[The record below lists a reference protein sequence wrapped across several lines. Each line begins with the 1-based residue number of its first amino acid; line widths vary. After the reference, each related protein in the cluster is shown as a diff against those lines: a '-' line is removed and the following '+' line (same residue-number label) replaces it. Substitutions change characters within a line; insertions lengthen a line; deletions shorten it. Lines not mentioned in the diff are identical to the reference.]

1 MKHFHKRFTRLTALA
16 LSAVLLT
23 AAPLAVQADTVE
35 EIEAKQS
42 ALAEKKAELE
52 SQIAELESDE
62 STKEAEQALLAEKID
77 TVRMQISTATDSIDT
92 LNDSI
97 TALEE
102 SLKNA
107 EAEIEDTME
116 LLKKRLS
123 ALYSAGS
130 VSTLEILFNAE
141 SLHDF
146 SMRTEMV
153 SSITRRDKMLIEQV
167 SDYMNETAAQ
177 REELEKEKTALA
189 DEKKLLESSQN
200 ELIDLEAEN
209 TALLEEIRAEKG
221 EANEALVRTAEEEDA
236 LANMMA
242 NLIAQ
247 MQQQENSQSQPTP
260 TPTPVPEIEPTPTP
274 TPVPEAEPTPT
285 PTPVPET
292 EYDEDGNPLPTPTPT
307 PVPEAKPTPTPT
319 PVPTVK
325 PTPTPTPVPQ
335 QPSKP
340 NYDSSESFQW
350 PLPGYG
356 HGSITQ
362 YFGNNGH
369 KGLDI
374 GAPEGTPIVA
384 SRSGT
389 VMVANNYDEWG
400 DSWGYYVSIYHDS
413 TYATL
418 YAHMSSVAAYE
429 GQWVNKGDII
439 GYVGNT
445 GNSFG
450 NHLHFE
456 VYQNGTR
463 VDPSQFV

>member
-77 TVRMQISTATDSIDT
+77 TVRTQISTATDSIDT

-177 REELEKEKTALA
+177 REELEKEKTALD

-260 TPTPVPEIEPTPTP
+260 TPTPVPEVEPTPTP
-274 TPVPEAEPTPT
+274 TPVPSAP
-285 PTPVPET
+285 
-292 EYDEDGNPLPTPTPT
+292 
-307 PVPEAKPTPTPT
+307 
-319 PVPTVK
+319 
-325 PTPTPTPVPQ
+325 
-335 QPSKP
+335 PS
-340 NYDSSESFQW
+340 YDSSESFQW

-356 HGSITQ
+356 HSSITQ

-384 SRSGT
+384 SRSGK
-389 VMVANNYDEWG
+389 VMVANNYDSWG
-400 DSWGYYVSIYHDS
+400 DSWGYYVAIYHDS
-413 TYATL
+413 TYSTL

-439 GYVGNT
+439 GYVGST
-445 GNSFG
+445 GNSTG

-463 VDPSQFV
+463 VNPSQFV

>member
-77 TVRMQISTATDSIDT
+77 TVRTQISTATDSIDT

-260 TPTPVPEIEPTPTP
+260 TPTPVPEVEPTPTP
-274 TPVPEAEPTPT
+274 TPVPSAP
-285 PTPVPET
+285 
-292 EYDEDGNPLPTPTPT
+292 
-307 PVPEAKPTPTPT
+307 
-319 PVPTVK
+319 
-325 PTPTPTPVPQ
+325 
-335 QPSKP
+335 PS
-340 NYDSSESFQW
+340 YDSSESFQW

-356 HGSITQ
+356 HSSITQ

-384 SRSGT
+384 SRSGK
-389 VMVANNYDEWG
+389 VMVANNYDSWG
-400 DSWGYYVSIYHDS
+400 DSWGYYVAIYHDS
-413 TYATL
+413 TYSTL

-439 GYVGNT
+439 GYVGST
-445 GNSFG
+445 GNSTG

-463 VDPSQFV
+463 VNPSQFV

>member
-77 TVRMQISTATDSIDT
+77 TVRTQISTATDSIDT

-260 TPTPVPEIEPTPTP
+260 TPTPVPEVEPTPTP

-285 PTPVPET
+285 PTPVPDT
-292 EYDEDGNPLPTPTPT
+292 EYDENGNPLPTPTPT

-325 PTPTPTPVPQ
+325 PTPTPTPVPSAP
-335 QPSKP
+335 PS
-340 NYDSSESFQW
+340 YDSSESFQW

-356 HGSITQ
+356 HSSITQ

-384 SRSGT
+384 SRSGK
-389 VMVANNYDEWG
+389 VMVANNYDSWG
-400 DSWGYYVSIYHDS
+400 DSWGYYVAIYHDS
-413 TYATL
+413 TYSTL

>member
-16 LSAVLLT
+16 LSALLL
-23 AAPLAVQADTVE
+23 ASAPLAVSAQTVE
-35 EIEAKQS
+35 EIEARQN
-42 ALAEKKAELE
+42 ALAEKKADLE
-52 SQIAELESDE
+52 SQLAALEEDESD
-62 STKEAEQALLAEKID
+62 KEAEQALLSEKID
-77 TVRMQISTATDSIDT
+77 TVRTQISTATENIDT

-102 SLKNA
+102 SLA
-107 EAEIEDTME
+107 SSEAEIADTME
-116 LLKKRLS
+116 LLKKRLC

-130 VSTLEILFNAE
+130 TVSTLEILFNAE

-146 SMRTEMV
+146 SMRMEMV
-153 SSITRRDKMLIEQV
+153 SGITRHDKMLIDQV
-167 SDYMNETAAQ
+167 SAYMEETSAQ

-189 DEKKLLESSQN
+189 DEKKLLESSQA
-200 ELIDLEAEN
+200 ELTELEEEN
-209 TALLEEIRAEKG
+209 SALLEEIRAEKG
-221 EANEALVRTAEEEDA
+221 ETTQELERTVEEENA

-242 NLIAQ
+242 DLIAQ
-247 MQQQENSQSQPTP
+247 MQQQENNQSQATP
-260 TPTPVPEIEPTPTP
+260 TPTPVPEVEPTPTP
-274 TPVPEAEPTPT
+274 TPVPEVEPTPT
-285 PTPVPET
+285 PTPVPDT

-307 PVPEAKPTPTPT
+307 PVPETKPTPTPT

-325 PTPTPTPVPQ
+325 PTPTPTPVPNNP
-335 QPSKP
+335 PS
-340 NYDSSESFQW
+340 YDSNESFLW

-356 HGSITQ
+356 YGSITQ

-389 VMVANNYDEWG
+389 VMIANNYDSWG
-400 DSWGYYVSIYHDS
+400 DSWGYYVAIYHDS
-413 TYATL
+413 TYSTL

-429 GQWVNKGDII
+429 GQWVNKGDVI
-439 GYVGNT
+439 GYVGST
-445 GNSFG
+445 GNSSG

>member
-77 TVRMQISTATDSIDT
+77 TVRTQISTATDSIDT

-260 TPTPVPEIEPTPTP
+260 TPVPSAP
-274 TPVPEAEPTPT
+274 
-285 PTPVPET
+285 
-292 EYDEDGNPLPTPTPT
+292 
-307 PVPEAKPTPTPT
+307 
-319 PVPTVK
+319 
-325 PTPTPTPVPQ
+325 
-335 QPSKP
+335 PS
-340 NYDSSESFQW
+340 YDSSESFQW

-356 HGSITQ
+356 HSSITQ

-384 SRSGT
+384 SRSGK
-389 VMVANNYDEWG
+389 VMVANNYDSWG
-400 DSWGYYVSIYHDS
+400 DSWGYYVAIYHDS
-413 TYATL
+413 TYSTL

-439 GYVGNT
+439 GYVGST
-445 GNSFG
+445 GNSTG

-463 VDPSQFV
+463 VNPSQFV

>member
-77 TVRMQISTATDSIDT
+77 TVRTQISTATDSIDT

-221 EANEALVRTAEEEDA
+221 EALS
-236 LANMMA
+236 
-242 NLIAQ
+242 LIH
-247 MQQQENSQSQPTP
+247 
-260 TPTPVPEIEPTPTP
+260 I
-274 TPVPEAEPTPT
+274 
-285 PTPVPET
+285 
-292 EYDEDGNPLPTPTPT
+292 
-307 PVPEAKPTPTPT
+307 
-319 PVPTVK
+319 
-325 PTPTPTPVPQ
+325 
-335 QPSKP
+335 
-340 NYDSSESFQW
+340 
-350 PLPGYG
+350 
-356 HGSITQ
+356 
-362 YFGNNGH
+362 
-369 KGLDI
+369 
-374 GAPEGTPIVA
+374 
-384 SRSGT
+384 
-389 VMVANNYDEWG
+389 
-400 DSWGYYVSIYHDS
+400 
-413 TYATL
+413 
-418 YAHMSSVAAYE
+418 
-429 GQWVNKGDII
+429 
-439 GYVGNT
+439 
-445 GNSFG
+445 
-450 NHLHFE
+450 
-456 VYQNGTR
+456 
-463 VDPSQFV
+463 

>member
-16 LSAVLLT
+16 LSALLL
-23 AAPLAVQADTVE
+23 ASAPLAVSAQTVE
-35 EIEAKQS
+35 EIEAKQN
-42 ALAEKKAELE
+42 ALAEKKADLE
-52 SQIAELESDE
+52 SQIAALEEDESD
-62 STKEAEQALLAEKID
+62 KEAEQALIAEKIS
-77 TVRMQISTATDSIDT
+77 TVEEQISTATENIDT

-102 SLKNA
+102 SLA
-107 EAEIEDTME
+107 SSEAEIADTME
-116 LLKKRLS
+116 LLKKRLC

-130 VSTLEILFNAE
+130 TVSTLEILFNAE

-146 SMRTEMV
+146 SMRMEMV
-153 SSITRRDKMLIEQV
+153 SGITRHDKMLIDQV
-167 SDYMNETAAQ
+167 SAYMEETSAQ

-189 DEKKLLESSQN
+189 DEKKLLESSQA
-200 ELIDLEAEN
+200 ELTELEEEN
-209 TALLEEIRAEKG
+209 SALLEEIRAEKG
-221 EANEALVRTAEEEDA
+221 ETTQELERTVEEENA

-242 NLIAQ
+242 DLIAK
-247 MQQQENSQSQPTP
+247 MQQEENNQSQATP
-260 TPTPVPEIEPTPTP
+260 TPTPVPEVEPTPTP
-274 TPVPEAEPTPT
+274 TPVPEVEPTPT
-285 PTPVPET
+285 PTPVPDT

-307 PVPEAKPTPTPT
+307 PVPETKPTPTPT

-325 PTPTPTPVPQ
+325 PTPTPTPVPNDP
-335 QPSKP
+335 PS
-340 NYDSSESFQW
+340 YDSSESFLW
-350 PLPGYG
+350 PIPGYG
-356 HGSITQ
+356 YGSITQ

-374 GAPEGTPIVA
+374 GVPYGTPIVA
-384 SRSGT
+384 SRSGK
-389 VMVANNYDEWG
+389 VMVANNYDSWG
-400 DSWGYYVSIYHDS
+400 DSWGYYVAIYHDS
-413 TYATL
+413 TYSTL

-439 GYVGNT
+439 GYVGST
-445 GNSFG
+445 GNSTG